1 MFAEPNEDY
10 ADEKEG
16 VIRTQDVRQALVY
29 NHLLPRALLYC
40 K

>member
-1 MFAEPNEDY
+1 MFAEPNEEY

-29 NHLLPRALLYC
+29 LYPPSL
-40 K
+40 